1 MSRLPASLY
10 RAIGRFSVTSF
21 DRRLH
26 SILYRLT
33 GGRWFL
39 GNILGC
45 EMILVTSTGART
57 GKRRTVA
64 LFAFPDGDRWFVVAS
79 RGGSA
84 HLPGWYRNLAAD
96 PRGRVQHRRVAWPV
110 TASVASGDERARL
123 WAIAAAAYPGFDTYR
138 AQTPYQIPV
147 VVLAPVVAATS
158 EAAAPVAAPGPAAA
172 PAAPAAPAA

>member
-26 SILYRLT
+26 PFLYRIT
-33 GGRWFL
+33 GGRGFL

-45 EMILVTSTGART
+45 EMILVTSNGART
-57 GKRRTVA
+57 GRRRTVA
-64 LFAFPDGDRWFVVAS
+64 LFAFPDGDRWFVIAS

-96 PRGRVQHRRVAWPV
+96 PNGRVQHRRVSWPV
-110 TASVASGDERARL
+110 VASVATGDERARM
-123 WAIAAAAYPGFDTYR
+123 WAIAAAAYPGFETYR
-138 AQTPYQIPV
+138 AQTPYEIPV
-147 VVLAPVVAATS
+147 VFLAPVATASTDAA
-158 EAAAPVAAPGPAAA
+158 EAAAPGPAPSA
-172 PAAPAAPAA
+172 